1 MPIEPLP
8 SGRWR
13 VRLGRKRV
21 LLGVFDTEEKAR
33 AMHAAALSEI
43 RSGRAVP
50 VGRLTLSQHAAG
62 WFDRRELRGRHSP
75 EERVKGLKGERQLWA
90 RHVEPSDL
98 CAMPVQA
105 IRRRDVDDYVD
116 WLGKRAAVQAIRS
129 GLSGTRLVDTGRPL
143 SSQRRKH
150 ALALVQMVIA
160 DAVAREIIGTNIAD
174 HARIK
179 VRSRDVREDWLR
191 AHEIDALLGCEKLS
205 ERDRAGYACAIGL
218 GLRLNDLKNIRL
230 SDVRLEGNAPHVLV
244 WIGKSERQ
252 HRVPVLPW
260 LRPRLERHIATLPE
274 GSTLLFPGDD
284 GEPFGKGFS
293 FNWPAKKERTARGMK
308 RRPSALE
315 LAEVDRRIRFHD
327 LRGTTATHLA
337 LGTWGRQWSLTEV
350 QQMLAHSDQRVTERY
365 VRRALDHLD
374 AAAAAT
380 RGGPSGGSVPT
391 MSPTKRA
398 SAEND
403 SHAAGL
409 LSRRS
414 GIRIPPGAPV
424 VTGSGVGT
432 RGHAEARALLV
443 SVAAGH
449 VTHEQVDALVGAV
462 LGAPEVELAREVQAG
477 GPLAVRRA
485 VALAGMLLDDAAQA
499 ALHAS
504 HLA

>member
-21 LLGVFDTEEKAR
+21 LLGTFDTEDKAR

-50 VGRLTLSQHAAG
+50 VGRLTLGQHGAG
-62 WFDRRELRGRHSP
+62 WFDRRELRGHHSP

-98 CAMPVQA
+98 CAMPVRA

-116 WLGKRAAVQAIRS
+116 WLGMRTAVQSIRS

-174 HARIK
+174 HARVK

-191 AHEIDALLGCEKLS
+191 AHEIDALLGCENLC

-218 GLRLNDLKNIRL
+218 GPRLNDLKKIRL
-230 SDVRLEGNAPHVLV
+230 SDVCLAANGPHVLM
-244 WIGKSERQ
+244 WINKSERQ

-260 LRPRLERHIATLPE
+260 LRPHLERHIATLPE

-284 GEPFGKGFS
+284 GEAYAPSFC
-293 FNWPAKKERTARGMK
+293 FNWPAKKERTKNGMR

-315 LAEVDRRIRFHD
+315 IARVDRKIRFHD

-337 LGTWGRQWSLTEV
+337 LGTWGRRWSLVEI

-365 VRRALDHLD
+365 VKRALDHLD

-380 RGGPSGGSVPT
+380 RGGPSGGVPT
-391 MSPTKRA
+391 TSPTARA
-398 SAEND
+398 SAGND
-403 SHAAGL
+403 SQADGL

-414 GIRIPPGAPV
+414 EIRILPGAPAL
-424 VTGSGVGT
+424 TGSGVGT
-432 RGHAEARALLV
+432 RGHAEARNLLL

-449 VTHEQVDALVGAV
+449 VTQEQVDALVGAV
-462 LGAPEVELAREVQAG
+462 LGAPDFALALEVQAG

-485 VALAGMLLDDAAQA
+485 VALAGMLLDAAQA
-499 ALHAS
+499 ALPAS
-504 HLA
+504 QLA